1 MKTLLVRGYGP
12 EDRIRLEEAAIP
24 EPGAGQVR
32 IKVRACGISFVDLL
46 LARGGY
52 QVRPP
57 APFVPGSEFS
67 GVVDALGDGEGQGDS
82 EGKGEGETANG
93 RLRPGDRVCG
103 TRMGAWSEYI
113 CIPRSLAFAL
123 PPQADFIEASVLLA
137 PYLTS
142 LYALRSRARL
152 SPGET
157 LLVLGATGS
166 VGHAAVQLGKILGA
180 RVIAAASTDAK
191 RAAALAAGADAV
203 VDSTADWKA
212 AVKALAAPGGVDVV
226 YDPVGGDATDTAFR
240 TLAWGGR
247 HLMVGFAGGEIG
259 ALKSNLSIVKGAS
272 LVGVDAR
279 QAGERTPAL
288 MHALRTEVLALY
300 GQGRIRPLVSHVL
313 PVERFDEAAEKT
325 NDRAGFGRVVFTFDD
340 GARQDA

>member
-12 EDRIRLEEAAIP
+12 EDRILLEEAPLPHPA
-24 EPGAGQVR
+24 AGQVR
-32 IKVRACGISFVDLL
+32 IKVHACGISFVDLL

-57 APFVPGSEFS
+57 TPFVPGSEFS
-67 GVVDALGDGEGQGDS
+67 GVVDAMGEGTD
-82 EGKGEGETANG
+82 G
-93 RLRPGDRVCG
+93 RLTPGDRVCG

-113 CIPRSLAFAL
+113 CVPQALAFAL
-123 PPQADFIEASVLLA
+123 PPQADLIEASVLLA

-142 LYALRSRARL
+142 IYALRSRALL

-191 RAAALAAGADAV
+191 RAAAMSAGADAV
-203 VDSTADWKA
+203 VDTTGDWKA
-212 AVKALAAPGGVDVV
+212 AVKALAGPGGVDVV
-226 YDPVGGDATDTAFR
+226 YDPVGGGATDTAFR

-288 MHALRTEVLALY
+288 MHERRTEVLALY
-300 GQGRIRPLVSHVL
+300 AQGRIRPLVSHVL
-313 PVERFDEAAEKT
+313 PVERFDEAAARM
-325 NDRAGFGRVVFTFDD
+325 NDRAGFGRVVFTFQD
-340 GARQDA
+340 GGQQGA

>member
-12 EDRIRLEEAAIP
+12 EDRIRLEDAAIP
-24 EPGAGQVR
+24 EPSAGQVR
-32 IKVRACGISFVDLL
+32 VRVRACGISFVDLL

-57 APFVPGSEFS
+57 TPFVPGSEFS
-67 GVVDALGDGEGQGDS
+67 GVVDALGDGAD
-82 EGKGEGETANG
+82 G
-93 RLRPGDRVCG
+93 RLRLGDRVCG

-113 CIPRSLAFAL
+113 CIPQSLAFGL
-123 PPQADFIEASVLLA
+123 PPQADLIEASVLLA

-142 LYALRSRARL
+142 LYALRSRAQL

-157 LLVLGATGS
+157 LLVLGAAGS

-191 RAAALAAGADAV
+191 RSSALAAGADAV
-203 VDSTADWKA
+203 VETTGDWKA
-212 AVKALAAPGGVDVV
+212 AVKALTAPGGVDVV
-226 YDPVGGDATDTAFR
+226 YDPIGGDATDAAFR

-259 ALKSNLSIVKGAS
+259 VLKSNLSIVKGAS

-288 MHALRTEVLALY
+288 MHALRTEVLALH

>member
-1 MKTLLVRGYGP
+1 MRTLLVRGYGP
-12 EDRIRLEEAAIP
+12 EDQIRLEEVSLP
-24 EPGAGQVR
+24 TPGTGQIRV
-32 IKVRACGISFVDLL
+32 KVSACGISFVDLL

-52 QVRPP
+52 QVKPP
-57 APFVPGSEFS
+57 TPFVPGTEFS
-67 GVVDALGDGEGQGDS
+67 GVVDALGEGVDAKWSLGE
-82 EGKGEGETANG
+82 
-93 RLRPGDRVCG
+93 RVCG

-113 CIPRSLAFAL
+113 CVAQELACPL
-123 PPQADFIEASVLLA
+123 PPQADLIEASVLLA

-142 LYALRSRARL
+142 LYALRSRGNL
-152 SPGET
+152 KPGET

-166 VGHAAVQLGKILGA
+166 VGHAAVQIGKILGA

-191 RAAALAAGADAV
+191 CAAALSAGADAV

-212 AVKALAAPGGVDVV
+212 AVKALAGPGGVDVV
-226 YDPVGGDATDTAFR
+226 CDPIGGAATDAAFR

-259 ALKSNLSIVKGAS
+259 ALKTNLSIVKGAS

-288 MHALRTEVLALY
+288 MNEVRSEVLSLY
-300 GQGRIRPLVSHVL
+300 RQGRIRPLVSHVF
-313 PVERFDEAAEKT
+313 PVERFDEAVAKM
-325 NDRAGFGRVVFTFDD
+325 NDRAAFGRVVFTFQQSAAAS
-340 GARQDA
+340 GA